1 MVEPSSRKSTGNHG
15 AECWVC
21 SASLSTSWL
30 PEIYEGAKKGNPI
43 TWSQWGCDRKIL
55 KQCLRPGPCSRSTWL
70 PNSRTPVPRSQITY
84 SSPPVVIST
93 QLVLPPNV
101 PRTENGSLLS
111 MNASIACSVSSAC
124 PRAASSASRILPRT
138 ARSRSGA
145 GSEPRVPQKR
155 IRNGPAGSASARG
168 TAAWVRGAA
177 CQAVLASST
186 VANTGTTCENRLIAK
201 ISLTTARRW
210 ATARCRSFGFWRDAV
225 INARNPALDIYSTP
239 EKSTTTSA
247 ELEPTAASSRA

>member
-1 MVEPSSRKSTGNHG
+1 M
-15 AECWVC
+15 
-21 SASLSTSWL
+21 
-30 PEIYEGAKKGNPI
+30 
-43 TWSQWGCDRKIL
+43 WSQWGCDRKIL

-84 SSPPVVIST
+84 SSPPEMIST
-93 QLVLPPNV
+93 QLVLPPKV

-138 ARSRSGA
+138 ACSRSGA

-155 IRNGPAGSASARG
+155 TRHGPAGSASARG
-168 TAAWVRGAA
+168 SAAPVRGAA
-177 CQAVLASST
+177 CQAAPASST
-186 VANTGTTCENRLIAK
+186 VAKTGTTCENRLIAK
-201 ISLTTARRW
+201 ISRTTVCRQATASRRSLGFSRVAAISARR
-210 ATARCRSFGFWRDAV
+210 
-225 INARNPALDIYSTP
+225 PALEMYSTP
-239 EKSTTTSA
+239 GKSTTTSA